1 MNHAAAAR
9 FLLAVC
15 FLVLLFSGGARF
27 AIGLLLHPMAHDL
40 SWSRSTL
47 SLSVTVFMV
56 LSACALPL
64 VGHLVDRFGARA
76 VLAVSVLATALALA
90 AMSLVESPWEALLVY
105 GVVFALGCAGT
116 SITPVGVLL
125 SRWYPHRMGMANS
138 IAISGM
144 GVGQLLVISV
154 LAVQLTTL
162 GWRGSFLALGVATLV
177 CVLPFVLAMTRV
189 EPSEQAAPPP
199 DPGAGTRTAATAAAA
214 EGEAE
219 TLREAL
225 AARRLQ
231 LLLVIYVV
239 CGFQDF
245 LVATHMVAFALD
257 EGVDTLLAGN
267 MLAFMGLTGLA
278 GVLLAGVLNDRF
290 GPVLPTALC
299 FALRIVLCAVLLLS
313 REPTVICRGGPALR
327 GDLLDDRSPG
337 GRIRPRER
345 IDRPPRHRERPHH
358 HGPSRRRRDRRARGR
373 IDLRRLRLV
382 HPGVRRDAGPLRRRP
397 RSHPDPAAAT
407 PAVMTGL
414 RHAPI
419 DSVLCKPG
427 YRRVVPHGEQP
438 SFGVCGRADAA
449 GGGEGPGGEAGQR
462 FENGAGLSG
471 WPVGE
476 CWQSLSRRRVSATG
490 SLRALMRAREW
501 RLARRGYAGRRCR

>member
-1 MNHAAAAR
+1 MRRFVNHAAAAR

-64 VGHLVDRFGARA
+64 VGHFVDRFGARA
-76 VLAVSVLATALALA
+76 VLAVSVLASALALA
-90 AMSLVESPWEALLVY
+90 AMSLIESPWEALVIY

-116 SITPVGVLL
+116 SVTPVGVLL

-177 CVLPFVLAMTRV
+177 CVLPFVLAMARA
-189 EPSEQAAPPP
+189 EPSHS
-199 DPGAGTRTAATAAAA
+199 AAAA
-214 EGEAE
+214 PGPSAVTGADAAVGGAAE

-225 AARRLQ
+225 ASRRLQ

-278 GVLLAGVLNDRF
+278 GVLFAGVLNDRF

-299 FALRIVLCAVLLLS
+299 FALRIVLCVLLLLS
-313 REPTVICRGGPALR
+313 REPAVIVGAALLYGVTFWMTAPLAVVFARQSASIALLGTVSGLITMV
-327 GDLLDDRSPG
+327 
-337 GRIRPRER
+337 
-345 IDRPPRHRERPHH
+345 HH
-358 HGPSRRRRDRRARGR
+358 
-373 IDLRRLRLV
+373 
-382 HPGVRRDAGPLRRRP
+382 
-397 RSHPDPAAAT
+397 
-407 PAVMTGL
+407 
-414 RHAPI
+414 
-419 DSVLCKPG
+419 
-427 YRRVVPHGEQP
+427 
-438 SFGVCGRADAA
+438 AA
-449 GGGEGPGGEAGQR
+449 GGIGALAGASIFDAHGSYTR
-462 FENGAGLSG
+462 AFVAMLVLSVVALGLTLVL
-471 WPVGE
+471 PPRT
-476 CWQSLSRRRVSATG
+476 RR
-490 SLRALMRAREW
+490 
-501 RLARRGYAGRRCR
+501 

>member
-1 MNHAAAAR
+1 MNHPVAAR

-27 AIGLLLHPMAHDL
+27 AIGLLLHPMAYDL

-47 SLSVTVFMV
+47 SLNVTVFMV

-64 VGHLVDRFGARA
+64 VGHLVDRFSARA

-90 AMSLVESPWEALLVY
+90 AMSLIESPWEALLIY

-177 CVLPFVLAMTRV
+177 CVLPFVLAMAKA
-189 EPSEQAAPPP
+189 EPSDPTAPPP
-199 DPGAGTRTAATAAAA
+199 GPSAVTGADAALGGA
-214 EGEAE
+214 AE

-225 AARRLQ
+225 ASRRLQ

-257 EGVDTLLAGN
+257 EGVETLLAGN
-267 MLAFMGLTGLA
+267 MLAFMGLTGLV

-299 FALRIVLCAVLLLS
+299 FALRIVLCALLLLS
-313 REPTVICRGGPALR
+313 REPAVIVGAALLYGMTFWMTAPLAVVFAREHASFALLGTVSGLITMAHHVAGGIGALA
-327 GDLLDDRSPG
+327 GASIFDAYGSYT
-337 GRIRPRER
+337 
-345 IDRPPRHRERPHH
+345 
-358 HGPSRRRRDRRARGR
+358 RAFVVM
-373 IDLRRLRLV
+373 LV
-382 HPGVRRDAGPLRRRP
+382 LSVVALGLTLVLPRRP
-397 RSHPDPAAAT
+397 RRP
-407 PAVMTGL
+407 L
-414 RHAPI
+414 R
-419 DSVLCKPG
+419 V
-427 YRRVVPHGEQP
+427 
-438 SFGVCGRADAA
+438 
-449 GGGEGPGGEAGQR
+449 
-462 FENGAGLSG
+462 
-471 WPVGE
+471 
-476 CWQSLSRRRVSATG
+476 
-490 SLRALMRAREW
+490 
-501 RLARRGYAGRRCR
+501 

>member
-1 MNHAAAAR
+1 VNHAAAAR

-90 AMSLVESPWEALLVY
+90 AMSLIESPWEALLVY

-177 CVLPFVLAMTRV
+177 CVLPFVLAMTRA
-189 EPSEQAAPPP
+189 EPPDQAAPPP
-199 DPGAGTRTAATAAAA
+199 DSGTETRATAAA
-214 EGEAE
+214 GGGAE

-225 AARRLQ
+225 ASRRLQ

-299 FALRIVLCAVLLLS
+299 FALRIVLCALLLLS
-313 REPTVICRGGPALR
+313 REPAVIVGAALLYGMTFWMTAPLAVVFARESASIALLGTVSGLITMAHHVAGGIGALA
-327 GDLLDDRSPG
+327 GASIFDAYGSYT
-337 GRIRPRER
+337 
-345 IDRPPRHRERPHH
+345 
-358 HGPSRRRRDRRARGR
+358 RAFVAM
-373 IDLRRLRLV
+373 LV
-382 HPGVRRDAGPLRRRP
+382 LSVFALGLTLVLPRRP
-397 RSHPDPAAAT
+397 RRP
-407 PAVMTGL
+407 L
-414 RHAPI
+414 R
-419 DSVLCKPG
+419 V
-427 YRRVVPHGEQP
+427 
-438 SFGVCGRADAA
+438 
-449 GGGEGPGGEAGQR
+449 
-462 FENGAGLSG
+462 
-471 WPVGE
+471 
-476 CWQSLSRRRVSATG
+476 
-490 SLRALMRAREW
+490 
-501 RLARRGYAGRRCR
+501 

>member
-40 SWSRSTL
+40 AWSRSTL
-47 SLSVTVFMV
+47 SFSVTVFMV

-76 VLAVSVLATALALA
+76 VLAVSVLVAALALA
-90 AMSLVESPWEALLVY
+90 AMSLIESPWEALLVY

-154 LAVQLTTL
+154 LAVQLTSL

-177 CVLPFVLAMTRV
+177 CVLPFVLAMSRA
-189 EPSEQAAPPP
+189 EPSEQAPPP
-199 DPGAGTRTAATAAAA
+199 PPPGTGTRAAAV
-214 EGEAE
+214 GGGAE

-225 AARRLQ
+225 ASRRLQ

-290 GPVLPTALC
+290 GPALPTALC
-299 FALRIVLCAVLLLS
+299 FALRIVLCTVLLLS
-313 REPTVICRGGPALR
+313 REPVVIVGAALLYGVTFWMTAPLAVVFARESASIALLGTVSGLITMA
-327 GDLLDDRSPG
+327 
-337 GRIRPRER
+337 
-345 IDRPPRHRERPHH
+345 HH
-358 HGPSRRRRDRRARGR
+358 
-373 IDLRRLRLV
+373 V
-382 HPGVRRDAGPLRRRP
+382 
-397 RSHPDPAAAT
+397 
-407 PAVMTGL
+407 
-414 RHAPI
+414 
-419 DSVLCKPG
+419 
-427 YRRVVPHGEQP
+427 
-438 SFGVCGRADAA
+438 A
-449 GGGEGPGGEAGQR
+449 GGIGALAGASIFDAYGSYTR
-462 FENGAGLSG
+462 AFVAMLVLSVVALGLTLVL
-471 WPVGE
+471 P
-476 CWQSLSRRRVSATG
+476 RRT
-490 SLRALMRAREW
+490 LR
-501 RLARRGYAGRRCR
+501 